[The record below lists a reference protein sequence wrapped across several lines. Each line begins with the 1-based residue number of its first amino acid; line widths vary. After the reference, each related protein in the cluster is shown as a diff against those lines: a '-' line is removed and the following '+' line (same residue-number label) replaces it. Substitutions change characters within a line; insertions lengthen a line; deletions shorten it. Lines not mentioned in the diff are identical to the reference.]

1 MRVRRFGE
9 SFAHP
14 LVVLILQ
21 NVESPLTRFA
31 ITAGTA
37 IGNAVKRNRAK
48 RLLRAG
54 LAKLINKIQP
64 GYNGILIARKDLLES
79 NSKDAEK
86 ALESLFR
93 QAGVYVED

>member
-9 SFAHP
+9 TYAHP
-14 LVVLILQ
+14 LVILILHHI
-21 NVESPLTRFA
+21 ESPLTRFA
-31 ITAGTA
+31 ITAGTKL
-37 IGNAVKRNRAK
+37 GNAVKRNRAK

-54 LAKLINKIQP
+54 LQKLINQIQP
-64 GYNGILIARKDLLES
+64 GYNGILIARKELLYT

-93 QAGVYVED
+93 QAGILIED